1 MAVAEEQKRGLYRT
15 GRKGL
20 LELLGLVGVLENKGV
35 EVLAAADLELGLS
48 LRSLLVLLYPR
59 GCIDSRLAP

>member
-1 MAVAEEQKRGLYRT
+1 MTEKGRGIYRT

-48 LRSLLVLLYPR
+48 LHALLVLLYPR
-59 GCIDSRLAP
+59 GYIDRSLAP